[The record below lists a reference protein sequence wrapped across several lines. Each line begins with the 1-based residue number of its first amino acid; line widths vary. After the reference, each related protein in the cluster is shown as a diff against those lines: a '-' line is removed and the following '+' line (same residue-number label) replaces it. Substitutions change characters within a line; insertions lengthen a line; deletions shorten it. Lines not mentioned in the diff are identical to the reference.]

1 MGKVMKGLVSFTVA
15 AATVGG
21 VCYAF
26 RDKIKAS
33 KPYKDYKVDEKLK
46 KVASAIKEKLP
57 GQDVNEEDIVD
68 ADEVFFEDAII
79 AERDYVSID
88 PESSDNET
96 GDADEADKADS
107 DEADSQDDA
116 ADDKDDVPTID
127 L

>member
-33 KPYKDYKVDEKLK
+33 KPYQDYKVDEKLK

-68 ADEVFFEDAII
+68 ADEIFFEDAVI

-88 PESSDNET
+88 PESADNE
-96 GDADEADKADS
+96 ADEADEAEEKTEEN
-107 DEADSQDDA
+107 DEE
-116 ADDKDDVPTID
+116 
-127 L
+127 